1 METVKFTQ
9 MKDGTKEEY
18 LFLTELE
25 HNYALELPDR
35 ILQALKNLEG
45 TLSGYQINRLE
56 HSLQSAT
63 RAEADGADE
72 EMIVAA
78 LVHDLGDDL
87 APHNHSQYAAA
98 ILRPYVRPEVTWV
111 INQHGLFQN
120 FYYAHHLGG
129 DRNEREFL
137 KNHPWY
143 QVCVDFCERWDQAS
157 FDPNY
162 PTKPLEYFEPM
173 VRRIFTRPAFD
184 PRYVGNQSMG
194 KSAVDIAMSGT
205 ASTP

>member
-1 METVKFTQ
+1 MEIVQFRQ

-18 LFLTELE
+18 EFLTEHE
-25 HNYALELPDR
+25 DNYAKQLPDR
-35 ILQALKNLEG
+35 LLQALRNLEH
-45 TLSGYQINRLE
+45 TLSGYQVSRLE

-72 EMIVAA
+72 EMIIAA

-87 APHNHSQYAAA
+87 APHNHSQYAAS

-129 DRNEREFL
+129 DPNERDYL
-137 KNHPWY
+137 KGHPWY
-143 QVCVDFCERWDQAS
+143 QVCVDFCERWDQSS
-157 FDPNY
+157 FDPDY

-173 VRRIFTRPAFD
+173 LRKIFTRTAFD
-184 PRYVGNQSMG
+184 PKYVGEQTMG
-194 KSAVDIAMSGT
+194 RSAVDIAMSG
-205 ASTP
+205 AAAK